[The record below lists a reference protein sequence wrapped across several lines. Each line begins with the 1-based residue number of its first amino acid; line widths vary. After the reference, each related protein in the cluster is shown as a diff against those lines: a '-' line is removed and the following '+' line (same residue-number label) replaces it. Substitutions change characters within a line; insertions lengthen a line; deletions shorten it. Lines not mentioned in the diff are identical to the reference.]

1 MAWHGRN
8 NGTEQG
14 FALADLRIQERT
26 FERRAMAV
34 GLTLAA
40 VSTLALSHGRAML
53 GPIDQMAA
61 SVQNDPIAAQ
71 AVIERMASTLGAP
84 ATGFA
89 RSGAAGP
96 ARVAGSGI
104 GTPLAPAMIAPPAA
118 QAAAAPPVDDAFG
131 SGGPLDGEQLA
142 GLGTPFTGAGAGGG
156 GNGGVGGGGV
166 PGSLP
171 GGGGGGGF
179 VGALPGDGGGD
190 GGPGGGGT
198 GGGGGNGGGGNGGGG
213 GGVTPTPTAPIP
225 EPGSWMMMILG
236 IGMIGAALRRRRVP
250 AGDGGDVAVA

>member
-1 MAWHGRN
+1 MA
-8 NGTEQG
+8 
-14 FALADLRIQERT
+14 L
-26 FERRAMAV
+26 

-40 VSTLALSHGRAML
+40 VSTLALSNGRAML
-53 GPIDQMAA
+53 GPVDQMAA

-71 AVIERMASTLGAP
+71 AAIERMASTLGAP
-84 ATGFA
+84 PAGFA
-89 RSGAAGP
+89 RSGATGP
-96 ARVAGSGI
+96 ARVAGVGV
-104 GTPLAPAMIAPPAA
+104 GTPLVPASAAPPAA

-131 SGGPLDGEQLA
+131 SGGPLDGAQLA
-142 GLGTPFTGAGAGGG
+142 GLGTPFTGAGAGAGGG

-179 VGALPGDGGGD
+179 VGALPGDGGTD
-190 GGPGGGGT
+190 
-198 GGGGGNGGGGNGGGG
+198 GGGNGGGGTGDTGGGDTGGGGNNGGGDG
-213 GGVTPTPTAPIP
+213 GTPTPTAPIP

-250 AGDGGDVAVA
+250 VCGDVATA